1 MGDAAAFSSA
11 MRLLAVELSKIMN
24 DLRLMVSGPRTGL
37 DEIVLPAVQPG
48 SSIMPGKINP
58 SVPEMV
64 NQVCLQVMGC
74 DLTVAMA
81 AEHGQLELNI
91 TMPVIAHNI
100 LLSMQLLTNAMTVL
114 TERCVRGIEA
124 NEPMCRYWVERS
136 AALATAL
143 MPQIGYAAAAEL
155 SKRSVREG
163 TLIRDLVKRE
173 QVLPPDQV
181 DTVLDLRRL
190 TNIGVPIGT
199 HGLVSGG

>member
-1 MGDAAAFSSA
+1 
-11 MRLLAVELSKIMN
+11 
-24 DLRLMVSGPRTGL
+24 
-37 DEIVLPAVQPG
+37 
-48 SSIMPGKINP
+48 
-58 SVPEMV
+58 
-64 NQVCLQVMGC
+64 
-74 DLTVAMA
+74 MA

-181 DTVLDLRRL
+181 DTVLDLHRL

>member
-1 MGDAAAFSSA
+1 
-11 MRLLAVELSKIMN
+11 
-24 DLRLMVSGPRTGL
+24 
-37 DEIVLPAVQPG
+37 
-48 SSIMPGKINP
+48 
-58 SVPEMV
+58 
-64 NQVCLQVMGC
+64 
-74 DLTVAMA
+74 
-81 AEHGQLELNI
+81 
-91 TMPVIAHNI
+91 
-100 LLSMQLLTNAMTVL
+100 MQLLTNAMTVL

-181 DTVLDLRRL
+181 DTVLDLHRL